1 MADTEPTAKLAR
13 IAGHPNLSRA
23 GRKPGQVNKTTASVK
38 QALTSAFEQRGG
50 VPALLK
56 WAEKEPTH
64 FYQLWGK
71 LMPQEVHGTAAEPLV
86 LTVVHSYE

>member
-1 MADTEPTAKLAR
+1 MAAKLAR

-23 GRKPGQVNKTTASVK
+23 GRKKGQVNKTTASVK
-38 QALTSAFEQRGG
+38 QALTEAFDQRGG

-56 WAEKEPTH
+56 WAKENETP

-71 LMPQEVHGTAAEPLV
+71 LAPQEVHGAAAGPLV
-86 LTVVHSYE
+86 VSVVFSNE